1 MTTLEQLSKLL
12 ERVFEG
18 EIDTAGLTE
27 ASLLREDVGLNSIAM
42 LYMAVAIEE
51 QFHVQL
57 NSKTCMDRDMLL
69 SPSCV
74 LSFHLLFDMTST
86 FSTSMSM
93 HLQNIIDVF

>member
-18 EIDTAGLTE
+18 EIDTTGLTE

-51 QFHVQL
+51 QFHVRL
-57 NSKTCMDRDMLL
+57 KNTDLPDLHTVGD
-69 SPSCV
+69 V
-74 LSFHLLFDMTST
+74 LRVIEAR
-86 FSTSMSM
+86 
-93 HLQNIIDVF
+93 QGR

>member
-57 NSKTCMDRDMLL
+57 KNTDLPDLHTVGD
-69 SPSCV
+69 V
-74 LSFHLLFDMTST
+74 LRVIEARQGL
-86 FSTSMSM
+86 
-93 HLQNIIDVF
+93 